1 MTNDYLSACPIG
13 QTKCMSKLTVDW
25 YVGGDQLLTFERG
38 CMADNDLQTEPLSCT
53 EGRSDFV
60 YYKDCTLMCDGN
72 DCNTDKEVELGYTG
86 YDEAGNQKEVTCYEY
101 SSKFDY
107 QGPEDAQDIDR
118 GYISIRRRF
127 RSIDYLGQSTISG
140 NLKLRSIDN
149 FGHLTI
155 LVNRQ
160 FRSIDDFYQ
169 LTISAYRRFRS
180 IDGFG
185 QSTILVH

>member
-1 MTNDYLSACPIG
+1 MTADYLSACPIG

-107 QGPEDAQDIDR
+107 QGPEDVQDIDQ
-118 GYISIRRRF
+118 GYRSSI
-127 RSIDYLGQSTISG
+127 G
-140 NLKLRSIDN
+140 
-149 FGHLTI
+149 
-155 LVNRQ
+155 
-160 FRSIDDFYQ
+160 
-169 LTISAYRRFRS
+169 RRFRS

-185 QSTILVH
+185 RLNFSFNRRCRPIDDFNQLTIQVNRRFRSINDLGRFTISVNRGISVN